1 MEKEIEKIYE
11 DGVILVINKP
21 SGLVVNRSN
30 TNSGRTL
37 QDILEEDYFL
47 KSLKSTDSEDEEYV
61 NRSGIVHRLDKDTSG
76 VLVAAKSLE
85 AFQFLQK
92 EFKDRNILKE
102 YVAVVHDRVED
113 EIIEID
119 APLGRNPN
127 TPLKI
132 AVVSGGKTAFTRI
145 EKIKDIEIELDN
157 NKIAYTL
164 VKVSPKTGR
173 THQIRIHLA
182 AIGHPIAGDSIY
194 CSNNLLKLDENLFK
208 RLMLHARYLGFTH
221 PKTQKFQRF
230 EAPLP
235 KEFLL

>member
-1 MEKEIEKIYE
+1 MQKEIEKIYE
-11 DGVILVINKP
+11 DESILVINKP

-37 QDILEEDYFL
+37 QDILEDDYFL
-47 KSLKSTDSEDEEYV
+47 KSLKAPDNLDEEYV

-76 VLVAAKSLE
+76 VLVAAKTLE

-102 YVAVVHDRVED
+102 YIAVVHNRVED

-132 AVVSGGKTAFTRI
+132 AVVSDGKSAFTKV
-145 EKIKDIEIELDN
+145 EKIKEVGIELEA
-157 NKIAYTL
+157 NKITYTL
-164 VKVSPKTGR
+164 VKVLPKTGR

-182 AIGHPIAGDSIY
+182 AIGHPIAGDPIY
-194 CSNNLLKLDENLFK
+194 CSNNLLKVDENLFK
-208 RLMLHARYLGFTH
+208 RLMLHARFLSFTH
-221 PKTQKFQRF
+221 PKTREFQRF

>member
-11 DGVILVINKP
+11 DGSILVINKP

-37 QDILEEDYFL
+37 QDILEDDYFL
-47 KSLKSTDSEDEEYV
+47 KSLKSTDDKDSEYV
-61 NRSGIVHRLDKDTSG
+61 SRSGIVHRLDKDTSG

-85 AFQFLQK
+85 VFQFLQR
-92 EFKDRNILKE
+92 EFKDRNTLKE
-102 YVAVVHDRVED
+102 YVAVVHGRVED
-113 EIIEID
+113 EVIEIN

-132 AVVSGGKTAFTRI
+132 AVVSDGKPAFTKIERI
-145 EKIKDIEIELDN
+145 KVIEIPVEDDRLT
-157 NKIAYTL
+157 YTL
-164 VKVSPKTGR
+164 VKVMPKTGR

-182 AIGHPIAGDSIY
+182 AIGHPIAGDPIY
-194 CSNNLLKLDENLFK
+194 CSNNLLKTDEGVFK
-208 RLMLHARYLGFTH
+208 RLMLHARFLGFTH
-221 PKTQKFQRF
+221 PKTGEFQRF

-235 KEFLL
+235 NEFSL

>member
-1 MEKEIEKIYE
+1 MQKEIEKIYE
-11 DGVILVINKP
+11 DESILVINKP

-30 TNSGRTL
+30 TSSGRTL
-37 QDILEEDYFL
+37 QDILEDDYFL
-47 KSLKSTDSEDEEYV
+47 KSLKAPDNLDEEYV

-102 YVAVVHDRVED
+102 YVAVVHGRVED
-113 EIIEID
+113 EIVEID

-132 AVVSGGKTAFTRI
+132 AVISNGKPAFTKVERVK
-145 EKIKDIEIELDN
+145 EVEIELES
-157 NKIAYTL
+157 NKINYTL
-164 VKVSPKTGR
+164 VKVFPKTGR

-194 CSNNLLKLDENLFK
+194 CSNNLLKLDANVFK
-208 RLMLHARYLGFTH
+208 RLMLHARFLEFTH
-221 PKTQKFQRF
+221 PKTQKFLRF

>member
-1 MEKEIEKIYE
+1 MQEEIAKIFE
-11 DGVILVINKP
+11 DESILVINKP

-30 TNSGRTL
+30 TNSDRTL
-37 QDILEEDYFL
+37 QDILEEEYFI
-47 KSLKSTDSEDEEYV
+47 KSLSEADRTNEEYV

-76 VLVAAKSLE
+76 VLVAAKKPEVFHS
-85 AFQFLQK
+85 LQK

-102 YVAVVHDRVED
+102 YVAIVHGRVE
-113 EIIEID
+113 EAVIEID

-132 AVVSGGKTAFTRI
+132 AVVSDGKAAFTRI
-145 EKIKDIEIELDN
+145 EKMKDIEIELEG

-164 VKVSPKTGR
+164 VKVLPKTGR
-173 THQIRIHLA
+173 THQIRIHLS
-182 AIGHPIAGDSIY
+182 AIGHPIAGDPIY
-194 CSNNLLKLDENLFK
+194 CSNNLLKIDESLFS
-208 RLMLHARYLGFTH
+208 RLMLHARFLGFTH
-221 PKTQKFQRF
+221 PKTQKFRRF

>member
-1 MEKEIEKIYE
+1 MQKEIEKIYE
-11 DGVILVINKP
+11 DGIILVINKP

-47 KSLKSTDSEDEEYV
+47 KSLESGVNLDEEYV

-76 VLVAAKSLE
+76 VLVAAKTPE

-92 EFKDRNILKE
+92 EFKERNILKE
-102 YVAVVHDRVED
+102 YIAVVHNRVED

-132 AVVSGGKTAFTRI
+132 AVVSDGKPAFTKV
-145 EKIKDIEIELDN
+145 EKIKEVEIELEA
-157 NKIAYTL
+157 NKITYTL
-164 VKVSPKTGR
+164 VKVLPKTGR

-182 AIGHPIAGDSIY
+182 AIGHPIAGDTIY
-194 CSNNLLKLDENLFK
+194 CSNNLLKVDENLFK
-208 RLMLHARYLGFTH
+208 RLMLHARFLSFTH
-221 PKTQKFQRF
+221 PKTHEFQRF

>member
-1 MEKEIEKIYE
+1 MQKEIEKIYE
-11 DGVILVINKP
+11 DESILVINKP

-37 QDILEEDYFL
+37 QDILEDDYFL
-47 KSLKSTDSEDEEYV
+47 KSLKAPDNLGEEYV

-102 YVAVVHDRVED
+102 YVAVVHGRVED
-113 EIIEID
+113 EIVEID

-132 AVVSGGKTAFTRI
+132 AVISNGKPAFTKVERVK
-145 EKIKDIEIELDN
+145 EIEIELES
-157 NKIAYTL
+157 NKINYTL
-164 VKVSPKTGR
+164 VKVLPKTGR

-194 CSNNLLKLDENLFK
+194 CSNNLLKVDENVFK
-208 RLMLHARYLGFTH
+208 RLMLHARFLGFTH
-221 PKTQKFQRF
+221 PKTQKFRRF